1 MTNDSLL
8 GDLRSRVLDEDA
20 PVAGLLRTCVMLGS
34 STGSTGLRSWAQ
46 AELRGYGDGVD
57 LPEYRQMHLPL
68 FMDTQNGPL
77 FRRGEQISVF
87 SLPEEAR
94 EFVSGPVQFRQSI
107 QELVELSDAQDS
119 SIAIT
124 RPGLAEAAMLWSGRL
139 SSFQQVDRIYYQVN
153 RAAVAGIVDIVRTTL
168 VELVADI
175 TTGVPMNELPSGTR
189 VDAAVSVNVYGSQDN
204 NSISV
209 GTNSGVIGQGTAS
222 SQSQTNGVASEDLAA
237 LIRELRAAAEEVDDH
252 DDVRADVDQAITDFE
267 SSVSGDSPDPAV
279 VGRRVSML
287 RRLGDSIGGAL
298 LAALSSEGAR
308 LALAAVGVAA

>member
-1 MTNDSLL
+1 MRQSVMTNDSLL

-139 SSFQQVDRIYYQVN
+139 IWRSACQR
-153 RAAVAGIVDIVRTTL
+153 RHGEAVARTVVCATASCCRDGDRC
-168 VELVADI
+168 EW
-175 TTGVPMNELPSGTR
+175 E
-189 VDAAVSVNVYGSQDN
+189 VSVS
-204 NSISV
+204 
-209 GTNSGVIGQGTAS
+209 
-222 SQSQTNGVASEDLAA
+222 
-237 LIRELRAAAEEVDDH
+237 
-252 DDVRADVDQAITDFE
+252 
-267 SSVSGDSPDPAV
+267 
-279 VGRRVSML
+279 
-287 RRLGDSIGGAL
+287 
-298 LAALSSEGAR
+298 
-308 LALAAVGVAA
+308 